1 MRRERNQRQYA
12 CLCVAGTMTQA
23 MQIQRMLFSSSIE
36 AEIVKGDGD
45 NGRGCAYALQ
55 YPCDMEAEVRRLLR
69 DADIHV
75 RFVRR

>member
-1 MRRERNQRQYA
+1 MRRERNPKQYA

-23 MQIQRMLFSSSIE
+23 MQIQRILLASSID

-45 NGRGCAYALQ
+45 NGHGCAYALQ
-55 YPCDMEAEVRRLLR
+55 YPCEMEAEVKRLLR
-69 DADIHV
+69 GADVRV